1 MKTKFVDL
9 LKKLD
14 VPGGVWM
21 TLFSLAVLAICI
33 HAYISGKNIPT
44 EIVTVYGLVLGAFA
58 TSKTIQHFK
67 GDE

>member
-1 MKTKFVDL
+1 MKNKLTDI

-21 TLFSLAVLAICI
+21 TLFSLMVLAICI
-33 HAYISGKNIPT
+33 HAYLSGKNIPT